1 MPNYDDLLFSPPA
14 PVANVTLRDPASS
27 ALLSEIPML
36 LDYGADV
43 TVIPQVALDS
53 LGVSIK
59 SDEGVELMGFDGQTT
74 ISQIVRLDL
83 IFQKKTFKG
92 RFPVIEG
99 QDWGIIGRDVLN
111 HVVILLDG
119 PRLTWEVR

>member
-1 MPNYDDLLFSPPA
+1 MPKYDDLLFSPPA
-14 PVANVTLRDPASS
+14 PVANIALRDPASS
-27 ALLSEIPML
+27 ALLNDIPML

-43 TVIPQVALDS
+43 TVIPQSALDS
-53 LGVSIK
+53 LGAS
-59 SDEGVELMGFDGQTT
+59 SSFDEGVELMGFDGQTT

-83 IFQKKTFKG
+83 IFQNKTFKG

-119 PRLTWEVR
+119 PRLVWEMR

>member
-43 TVIPQVALDS
+43 TVIPQSVLA
-53 LGVSIK
+53 
-59 SDEGVELMGFDGQTT
+59 
-74 ISQIVRLDL
+74 
-83 IFQKKTFKG
+83 
-92 RFPVIEG
+92 
-99 QDWGIIGRDVLN
+99 LN
-111 HVVILLDG
+111 HVVILLDE
-119 PRLTWEVR
+119 PQLTWEMQ